1 VLDTFVQVGFMAHA
15 RSINA
20 DTPPRAC
27 APSVGGRGLND
38 TRSQQVVGTIVFAD
52 IMVEGSQLEPPLEH
66 DCAAGLVG
74 DCVSMRDAEQVVLE
88 EPIEVDKNPR

>member
-20 DTPPRAC
+20 ETPTRAG
-27 APSVGGRGLND
+27 APSVGGGGLND
-38 TRSQQVVGTIVFAD
+38 ARSQQVVGTIVLAD
-52 IMVEGSQLEPPLEH
+52 IMVEGSQLEPRLEH
-66 DCAAGLVG
+66 DCAAGLVS

-88 EPIEVDKNPR
+88 ESIEVGKNPR